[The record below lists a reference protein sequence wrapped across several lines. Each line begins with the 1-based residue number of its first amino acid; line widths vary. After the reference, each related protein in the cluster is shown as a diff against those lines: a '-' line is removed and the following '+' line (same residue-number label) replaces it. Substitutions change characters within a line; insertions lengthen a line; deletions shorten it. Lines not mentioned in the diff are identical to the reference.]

1 MAIAADHNKFVFN
14 DYVSPIAADDLIK
27 VAVKKQ
33 EMYDEGR
40 KQIKQ
45 VYDQYGKMRS
55 MIVNDN
61 ARNYFD
67 QELGKLFKNIQQ
79 NAGLDFANLG
89 NVEAVINLGKPFEN
103 DEYIKNALENGLEY
117 QKRTSELSGLGKDQR
132 SADNDLVYMYDMNEY
147 MNNGGLDTKVTKNKS
162 YPKFID
168 ISEKMRLA
176 EKEVEG
182 DEFTTYEQ
190 GPRGYIQEIQH
201 KQKKREDIQRRLME
215 SLTPEEM
222 SQFQIHAQADML
234 KLGKDAV
241 YQTWVGHNKENKLV
255 ADQTRKEAMQELGRL
270 RSIPKPTAEQLAQI
284 RTLES
289 IRKQS
294 EDTISAADQ
303 NIGMN
308 PDEFDMGEYLP
319 FYTKRFV
326 DGMASKLAFNK
337 TKSALKEDKIYMA
350 NYEHGLDLSRI
361 KAQGQEQRN
370 TAIFKEDLENFQV
383 QSTASI
389 GNLKGIGQYLP
400 KNSVDATKSPVEQI
414 DQMINAIGKVKMT
427 ATLKN
432 KYMSDLKQL
441 KDLYS
446 GLGSAQPNDKV
457 SFNRYQG
464 AGQVQTSVSDLLGTP
479 VIDVINSGRTLEYLK
494 RTNSGS
500 KSTKTSFEK
509 AQEKLNDR
517 VEQLKLT
524 GKTQD
529 EAETQAKAELAK
541 DKSALSSSNNQYID
555 PDKPL

>member
-14 DYVSPIAADDLIK
+14 DYVNPIAADDLIK

-147 MNNGGLDTKVTKNKS
+147 MNNGGLDTKVSKNKS

-168 ISEKMRLA
+168 ISEKMRQA
-176 EKEVEG
+176 EKEVEA

-201 KQKKREDIQRRLME
+201 KQKRREDIQRRLME

-234 KLGKDAV
+234 KLGKDAI

-270 RSIPKPTAEQLAQI
+270 RNIPKPTAEQLAQI

-326 DGMASKLAFNK
+326 DGMASRLAFNQ

-494 RTNSGS
+494 RTTSPGGKSGKTSQQLSRERLERAVFYEQELRGGTFDEAKKRVIEQKEKS
-500 KSTKTSFEK
+500 KSQGSVNIYVDGE
-509 AQEKLNDR
+509 E
-517 VEQLKLT
+517 
-524 GKTQD
+524 
-529 EAETQAKAELAK
+529 
-541 DKSALSSSNNQYID
+541 
-555 PDKPL
+555 

>member
-14 DYVSPIAADDLIK
+14 EYVNPIAADDLIK

-61 ARNYFD
+61 AKNYFD

-168 ISEKMRLA
+168 ISEKMRQA

-201 KQKKREDIQRRLME
+201 KQKRREDIQRRLME

-234 KLGKDAV
+234 KLGKDAI

-255 ADQTRKEAMQELGRL
+255 ANQTRKEAMQELARL
-270 RSIPKPTAEQLAQI
+270 RNIPKPTSEQLAQI

-289 IRKQS
+289 IRKEN

-308 PDEFDMGEYLP
+308 PDEFDMEEYLP

-326 DGMASKLAFNK
+326 DGMASRLAFNK
-337 TKSALKEDKIYMA
+337 TKSALKEDRVYMA
-350 NYEHGLDLSRI
+350 NYEHGLALSRI

-389 GNLKGIGQYLP
+389 GNLRGIGQYLP
-400 KNSVDATKSPVEQI
+400 KNSVDATKSPVQQV
-414 DQMINAIGKVKMT
+414 DQMIAALTNVKMT

-446 GLGSAQPNDKV
+446 GLNGANPNDKV
-457 SFNRYQG
+457 AFNRYQG

-479 VIDVINSGRTLEYLK
+479 VIDVINSGRTLEYLR

-524 GKTQD
+524 GQTQ
-529 EAETQAKAELAK
+529 EQAETQAKAELAK
-541 DKSALSSSNNQYID
+541 DKSALSSSNDWYVD
-555 PDKPL
+555 PNKPK

>member
-14 DYVSPIAADDLIK
+14 DYVNPIAADDLIK

-61 ARNYFD
+61 AKNYFD
-67 QELGKLFKNIQQ
+67 QELGKLFKNIHQ

-168 ISEKMRLA
+168 ISEKMRQA

-270 RSIPKPTAEQLAQI
+270 RSIPKPTAEQSAQI

-294 EDTISAADQ
+294 EDTIAAADQ

-326 DGMASKLAFNK
+326 DGMASRLAFNQ

-389 GNLKGIGQYLP
+389 GNLRGIGQYLP
-400 KNSVDATKSPVEQI
+400 KNSVDATKSPVQQV
-414 DQMINAIGKVKMT
+414 DQMIAALTNVKMT

-446 GLGSAQPNDKV
+446 GLNGANPNDKV
-457 SFNRYQG
+457 AFNRYQG

-479 VIDVINSGRTLEYLK
+479 VIDVINSGRTLEYLR

-524 GKTQD
+524 GQTQ
-529 EAETQAKAELAK
+529 EQAETQAKLELAK
-541 DKSALSSSNNQYID
+541 DKSALSSSNNWHVD
-555 PDKPL
+555 PNKPE